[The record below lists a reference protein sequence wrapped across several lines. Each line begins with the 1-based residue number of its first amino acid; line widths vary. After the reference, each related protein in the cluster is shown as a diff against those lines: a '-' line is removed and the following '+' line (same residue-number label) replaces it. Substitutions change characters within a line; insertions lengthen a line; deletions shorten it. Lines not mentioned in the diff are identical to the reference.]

1 MNYDRFIAVVE
12 RAAGVF
18 DEAEARRAVRAVLE
32 TLSERLMAGLIKT
45 LRAELPEE
53 IAADLSLNEPHQ
65 AFDADEFLRRVG
77 RRADT
82 DPATAERYAKAVF
95 LALGRALEP
104 DLFRA
109 LLHELSK
116 DFRPLTEK
124 ARRQASQPGEF
135 LRRVA
140 DRSGLDEKRALAVTE
155 ATLETLA
162 ERIVG
167 GEVDDLAKQLPRE
180 FRPALERGRERSGGL
195 GRAMSLDE
203 FLTLVAERAGLPVDE
218 ARAGAGAVLAT
229 IRDAVTDKE
238 FRDLISE
245 LPRSYVELSHP

>member
-1 MNYDRFIAVVE
+1 VNDDRFIAIVQRE
-12 RAAGVF
+12 AGLSN
-18 DEAEARRAVRAVLE
+18 EAEAQQAVRAVLE

-53 IAADLSLNEPHQ
+53 AAKHLSLRDPHQ
-65 AFDADEFLRRVG
+65 SFDADEFLRRVV
-77 RRADT
+77 RRAGT

-95 LALGRALEP
+95 LALSRALEP
-104 DLFRA
+104 DPFRA
-109 LLHELSK
+109 LLGELSK
-116 DFRPLTEK
+116 DYRPLTEK

-140 DRSGLDEKRALAVTE
+140 DRAGLDQKQALAVIE

-203 FLTLVAERAGLPVDE
+203 FLTLVAERAGLPLDQ
-218 ARAGAGAVLAT
+218 ARTGAGAVLAT
-229 IRDAVTDKE
+229 IHDAVTDKE
-238 FRDLISE
+238 FRDLVSQ